1 MGFGVSVLDGAP
13 KILRV
18 LPALASI
25 ALTLYVLGVISLLEA
40 LALFLV
46 FVAPTLAYI
55 VRAKLPVGG
64 FQLHFSNRASGGV
77 EASYR
82 VLDVEVRGDKREQ
95 AAASLAKF
103 IGERAS
109 KGHVRYTVVSIAEGD
124 YKRTLIILTSRDPR
138 KVDVEAEVLKTLLT
152 SMVDGLKLLD
162 IDSPEF
168 QLIVGYFEKLGLSS
182 KSALIVPD
190 KALAEKGQASRN
202 FREDD
207 KGLYLGEAI
216 DKQYPKNVYLKSG
229 DIEGHIGVFG
239 STGSGKSTTL
249 SLIAERCWSI
259 LGAPVVILDWTGE
272 HSILLRSRS
281 VPFKEYN
288 PASGEASINPLDL
301 NGDLDYLVS
310 VMIKALSLSPP
321 QAYILL
327 KALESSGPSN
337 LRELEEAVESL
348 PDESKWDREV
358 KRALIRKIAMLT
370 RGSYEA
376 FRETR
381 GLHFNG
387 VTVIRLDYIKNVLAR
402 KSYALFLL
410 AKMFMERSS
419 GTGGARV
426 IVVIDEA
433 HNIFGGEEAP
443 FIEQMFSESRKY
455 GIHLVIATQSPA
467 NIPNGVLLNT
477 NVKIVHALRSARDK
491 NVISE
496 TMSLPRDYVD
506 ILDKLGPG
514 EAIVQA
520 PSNPEPLLIQVQL
533 VDEPSDELHDFRV
546 YTHPVYA
553 DTDTPRF

>member
-1 MGFGVSVLDGAP
+1 MSVLDETP

-25 ALTLYVLGVISLLEA
+25 ALALYVLNVISMLEA
-40 LALFLV
+40 LVLSLV
-46 FVAPTLAYI
+46 LVAPTLAYVI
-55 VRAKLPVGG
+55 WAKLPAGG
-64 FQLHFSNRASGGV
+64 FHFHPSSRAGGD
-77 EASYR
+77 AGAFYR

-124 YKRTLIILTSRDPR
+124 YRRTLIILTSREPR
-138 KVDVEAEVLKTLLT
+138 RVDVEAEVLKTLLT
-152 SMVDGLKLLD
+152 GLVDGLRLSD
-162 IDSPEF
+162 VDSPEF
-168 QLIVGYFEKLGLSS
+168 QFIAGYLEKLGLSS

-190 KALAEKGQASRN
+190 KALAERGQGSRN
-202 FREDD
+202 FRDD
-207 KGLYLGEAI
+207 YRGLYLGEAI
-216 DKQYPKNVYLKSG
+216 DRQYPRNFYLKSG
-229 DIEGHIGVFG
+229 DVEGHIGVFG
-239 STGSGKSTTL
+239 STGSGKSTTI
-249 SLIAERCWSI
+249 SLIAERTWRI
-259 LGAPVVILDWTGE
+259 MGTPVVILDWTGE
-272 HSILLRSRS
+272 HSMLLRSRGA
-281 VPFKEYN
+281 PFKEYS
-288 PASGEASINPLDL
+288 PAGGEASINPLDL
-301 NGDLDYLVS
+301 NRDPDYLVS

-327 KALESSGPSN
+327 KALEASGPSN

-370 RGSYEA
+370 RGSYNA

-381 GLHFNG
+381 GLQFDG
-387 VTVIRLDYIKNVLAR
+387 VSVIRLDYVKNVLAR
-402 KSYALFLL
+402 KSYALFFL
-410 AKMFMERSS
+410 AKLFMERSS
-419 GTGGARV
+419 GAGGAR
-426 IVVIDEA
+426 IMVVVDEA

-443 FIEQMFSESRKY
+443 FIEQVFSESRKY

-467 NIPNGVLLNT
+467 SIPNGVLLNT

-491 NVISE
+491 SVIAE

-514 EAIVQA
+514 EAIVQS

-533 VDEPSDELHDFRV
+533 VDEPGDELHDLG
-546 YTHPVYA
+546 VYA
-553 DTDTPRF
+553 HPIYADADTPRL